1 MARRL
6 VEAGVRYVE
15 IASEGWDMHKNLEGD
30 MDEVC
35 PDFDTA
41 FSALINDLR
50 SRGMLDSTLVVVAT
64 EFGRKPNFDGDGRG
78 HYPTCFSTV
87 LAGGGIK
94 GGYVYGQSDAAGA
107 HGDKPVTIGDF
118 HATIG
123 WAAGFAMDKP
133 YKSATGRPFQVGGSK
148 AKVLKEVFA

>member
-1 MARRL
+1 MNEL
-6 VEAGVRYVE
+6 
-15 IASEGWDMHKNLEGD
+15 
-30 MDEVC
+30 C

-64 EFGRKPNFDGDGRG
+64 EFGRKPQFDGNGRG

-87 LAGGGIK
+87 LAGGGVK
-94 GGYVYGQSDAAGA
+94 GGYTYGESDAAGA

-123 WAAGFAMDKP
+123 WAAGFALDKP
-133 YKSATGRPFQVGGSK
+133 YKTATGRPFHVGGSK
-148 AKVLKEVFA
+148 AKVIKEVFA